1 MRKII
6 SFFTA
11 LVLLLSCFTIIQ
23 PIAVKAEGKSTL
35 PFTIAVENL
44 VANNVVDI
52 KFSSDEKVQLYIHEE
67 NTTKKES
74 IYSSVVENSVSI
86 EGILL
91 NQKYSID
98 VETVSKELYTG
109 YFILYNKAESE
120 VIGLIL
126 DINKVERNIN
136 FEDDTDYTRRIQD
149 TVTSV
154 VYEREKNDNLN
165 TANKLFEEV
174 IYGKISASN
183 DVDYFKTMFYEKG
196 DVVFLLDN
204 IPDGKD
210 FDLYVY
216 DSNKKQIASSCSTN
230 NFETITIKDVKLN
243 DWYYIKVAGYNKS
256 FDNDNYYRLTVSHI
270 PKKIVN
276 YGHTFETARIL
287 TTQNDVE
294 GEILFDGDSNYFKFT
309 PAEDAYYVIYTTG
322 TTDTYGYLY
331 NKDRYLI
338 ASNDDKP
345 DDPYGNFE
353 IKEKLKSKEQYFIQV
368 KHYSIGTR
376 RFTLKV
382 EKESNKEETYNNID
396 NPIVVEMNTEY
407 PGIIPTEDSQNWFSF
422 TPEAT
427 GSYSITSKG
436 SADTYGILY
445 DDTKTNI
452 MMENSDGLNTKAF
465 ELANTLLE
473 GKTYYIKVTAE
484 NFDLQNNQYNLFI
497 EKLNNPDDENFQEQW
512 GLLNYLNGVDIN
524 ILPAWQ
530 YSKGNGFKIG
540 IADTG
545 TDDNHIDLK
554 KNIDLTLAYNFI
566 HNMKDVFPANENLS
580 ASSARAGHGTHVAGI
595 IGAEANNGQG
605 IAGIAPESTPIPLK
619 VLGSRIPEY
628 PVYNGAIASFVN
640 SIQYAKDNDI
650 RIMNCSFGGYAPAVS
665 EQEAMLKAEEIL
677 FVIAAGN
684 DGNDLSINPEYP
696 ACYYHDN
703 SIVVAAVNAN
713 GELAI
718 FSNYGGPTDIAAPG
732 EKILSTYPQNN
743 YTYKN
748 GTSMAA
754 PVVSA
759 VAGLVWSDDLGLTP
773 IEIKERL
780 TADSNVTKLDSLK
793 NKVLSDGVV
802 NAFKAIVSNKTETSA
817 RSIKGI
823 DRNIFGRDI
832 KAKIKYY
839 KDNTKNHEKT
849 DKIIVKFADGVEL
862 VDFINNIN
870 QKNIFKKMKQ
880 VEHLELIN
888 AYVFEFSTVEEADKA
903 VDVFN
908 AYGEVVYAE
917 PNYLRSQN

>member
-1 MRKII
+1 MYIYI
-6 SFFTA
+6 PQEI
-11 LVLLLSCFTIIQ
+11 LQLLLFPDSFMVHGALLVAYDTSLIAKNSEKILGIQKWNNHSGNADEGEYIVGHHWGILGLVGSFLTKRFLCFPLIFRLIS
-23 PIAVKAEGKSTL
+23 GKSNPCQWICDADGMARPMNFWDNAHAAL
-35 PFTIAVENL
+35 FQFT
-44 VANNVVDI
+44 D
-52 KFSSDEKVQLYIHEE
+52 
-67 NTTKKES
+67 
-74 IYSSVVENSVSI
+74 
-86 EGILL
+86 
-91 NQKYSID
+91 
-98 VETVSKELYTG
+98 
-109 YFILYNKAESE
+109 
-120 VIGLIL
+120 
-126 DINKVERNIN
+126 
-136 FEDDTDYTRRIQD
+136 
-149 TVTSV
+149 
-154 VYEREKNDNLN
+154 
-165 TANKLFEEV
+165 
-174 IYGKISASN
+174 
-183 DVDYFKTMFYEKG
+183 
-196 DVVFLLDN
+196 
-204 IPDGKD
+204 
-210 FDLYVY
+210 
-216 DSNKKQIASSCSTN
+216 
-230 NFETITIKDVKLN
+230 
-243 DWYYIKVAGYNKS
+243 
-256 FDNDNYYRLTVSHI
+256 
-270 PKKIVN
+270 
-276 YGHTFETARIL
+276 
-287 TTQNDVE
+287 
-294 GEILFDGDSNYFKFT
+294 
-309 PAEDAYYVIYTTG
+309 
-322 TTDTYGYLY
+322 
-331 NKDRYLI
+331 
-338 ASNDDKP
+338 
-345 DDPYGNFE
+345 
-353 IKEKLKSKEQYFIQV
+353 
-368 KHYSIGTR
+368 
-376 RFTLKV
+376 
-382 EKESNKEETYNNID
+382 
-396 NPIVVEMNTEY
+396 
-407 PGIIPTEDSQNWFSF
+407 
-422 TPEAT
+422 
-427 GSYSITSKG
+427 
-436 SADTYGILY
+436 
-445 DDTKTNI
+445 
-452 MMENSDGLNTKAF
+452 
-465 ELANTLLE
+465 
-473 GKTYYIKVTAE
+473 YIKVTAK
-484 NFDLQNNQYNLFI
+484 NFDLENNQYNLFI

-512 GLLNYLNGVDIN
+512 GLLNYLNGLDIN

-802 NAFKAIVSNKTETSA
+802 NAFKVIVSNKTETSA

-870 QKNIFKKMKQ
+870 QKNIFKKIKQ
-880 VEHLELIN
+880 VQHLELIN
-888 AYVFEFSTVEEADKA
+888 AYVFEFSSVEEADKA

-908 AYGEVVYAE
+908 AYVEVVYAE